1 MIDVENLFNLFPDSE
16 DDSNNINSSEEAD
29 FESYVKTSPIYW
41 LGMYKKLV
49 LNHINF
55 NKKILKFFK
64 SADVELDVK
73 DMREAGESFVYM
85 KAWGY
90 IENIIVEDVKH
101 IEAIEYYS
109 DEFLDTSLKLG
120 ISYFEEIEEYEK
132 CAYLLSILKKSQE
145 FPI

>member
-1 MIDVENLFNLFPDSE
+1 VIDVENLFNLFPDSE